1 MPLQEVFKAPAPSQQ
16 ELVLSQ
22 PDPSPLSRRKYP
34 QFFKLKRRAHYFA
47 LQSMNDFLTGEIVQA
62 TVKDLATLT
71 PAELRDS
78 DRLWL
83 KLIVEG
89 HTILLSEVSSLCD
102 QTFRGVYSLEG
113 INHLTSLNS
122 SPNLTF
128 DSYDILEYTQAAL
141 SEKEQK
147 DLWKITLD
155 IIKWANPVK
164 ASSVIGKVLSKDLI
178 FNSTDSLLNLLQSKK
193 IDPRKKESLIDA
205 WGAYLVKKLPPI
217 LEELES
223 SKLLVFKTQEIDL
236 ADRAEMKQA
245 ILSHLDDYN
254 ESFSF
259 DKEYQAF
266 SSSTFT
272 LRGLKAFLEAES
284 WVIDARNLVKKLHI
298 FNTADYWILHTLV
311 FPLPPPLP
319 HSPPFLFFLLSPPF
333 FYIFFSPP
341 FFYSLSSPSSTW
353 QWICWEEGRES
364 TTHSLLTL

>member
-141 SEKEQK
+141 
-147 DLWKITLD
+147 T
-155 IIKWANPVK
+155 
-164 ASSVIGKVLSKDLI
+164 SSVIGKVLSKDLI

-298 FNTADYWILHTLV
+298 FNTADY
-311 FPLPPPLP
+311 
-319 HSPPFLFFLLSPPF
+319 
-333 FYIFFSPP
+333 
-341 FFYSLSSPSSTW
+341 
-353 QWICWEEGRES
+353 
-364 TTHSLLTL
+364 